1 MGYLFLALSLFCGAA
16 KAYTSKKMSNTTENF
31 GDAMAVSI
39 VRMLF
44 CTVIGAMLT
53 AIGGNV
59 KFFAVNSEIITVA
72 ALSGISTSLFIVTWL
87 LAVKTNPYM
96 RVEVFLMLSVAI
108 PMFCGKI
115 FYNENVRL
123 NQIIGF
129 AILVIAT
136 LIMSSAEK
144 NKKGNLILNFGIL
157 AVCGIANGVTEF
169 TQKMFVYSN
178 KSDIP
183 LSLFN
188 FYTYVFSA
196 AFLFIVYVIYQRK
209 NKIPALH
216 TKKLLSGNIIYV
228 IIVAVGYFA
237 SVYFLTKAATLID
250 SAELY
255 PLNRGASLIIASLM
269 SSMLLKEKLS
279 VKSVAGIVISFVGLL
294 IINML

>member
-59 KFFAVNSEIITVA
+59 KFFAVNGEIITVA

-178 KSDIP
+178 KTDIP

-188 FYTYVFSA
+188 FYTYVFST

-209 NKIPALH
+209 NKIPASH

-237 SVYFLTKAATLID
+237 SVYFLTKAAMLIE